1 MKNMEKGRICNKH
14 KKVISILMVICLIGS
29 IFLSDIKVD
38 AAKTVYKPGFY
49 YQTIPASV
57 KKRMNGKSYK
67 TNKYI
72 KWTDLRYVTVKYY
85 DFHGRVQSGELV
97 VNKKIALKTVK
108 IFYELY
114 KIKYQ
119 IQRMKL
125 IDDYGANDIKSMTAN
140 NTSAFNYRK
149 ISGTKTLSRHAY
161 GMAIDINPVIN
172 PYVKG
177 SSVSPSNGKLYKQ
190 RTVSKCK
197 GKYKKYMIHKNDKVY
212 KIFTKYGFKWGG
224 DWKSYKD
231 YQHFEYR

>member
-1 MKNMEKGRICNKH
+1 MKKTNLTH
-14 KKVISILMVICLIGS
+14 SYKKTLSIIMSVCL
-29 IFLSDIKVD
+29 FAALCLPDLKVE
-38 AAKTVYKPGFY
+38 AAKTEYKPGFT

-57 KKRMNGKSYK
+57 QKRMNGKSYK
-67 TNKYI
+67 KNSKV
-72 KWTDLRYVTVKYY
+72 KWSDLRYVKVKYY

-125 IDDYGANDIKSMTAN
+125 IDDYDASDLKSMKAN

-149 ISGTKTLSRHAY
+149 ISGTNTLSRHAY

-177 SSVSPSNGKLYKQ
+177 SYVSPSNGKLYKQ
-190 RTVSKCK
+190 RNVAKCK

-212 KIFTKYGFKWGG
+212 NIFKKYGFKWGG